1 MRDLTSATAIV
12 LAVASIGIC
21 GVITTRNELL
31 QEKTLELI
39 EKENEIKEQ
48 YKEIIK
54 KLQSQIIDQKKL
66 RQQLWICERNR

>member
-66 RQQLWICERNR
+66 RQQLWLCERNR